1 MSSSLEVAEYY
12 NLRRQLESARAW
24 AVQLEQEVAH
34 LQDEVMAHQS
44 SDGYE
49 RGHHHG
55 SLVAARYKQEAKE
68 LRAKLADSEQIVRA
82 LTREQDERIGAL
94 SSLLRGMARRSVQWR
109 QKSDWYQEAAEYQ
122 ESAAAAM
129 RRSHSLTIRK
139 RQEAQ
144 EQHRAEVAEL
154 QATISGLRAALSA
167 VREVRA
173 RQIGDGA
180 QVGP

>member
-1 MSSSLEVAEYY
+1 MSDFAMTDLMNDLLRRVAE
-12 NLRRQLESARAW
+12 
-24 AVQLEQEVAH
+24 V
-34 LQDEVMAHQS
+34 
-44 SDGYE
+44 E
-49 RGHHHG
+49 RERD
-55 SLVAARYKQEAKE
+55 A
-68 LRAKLADSEQIVRA
+68 SEQIVRA
-82 LTREQDERIGAL
+82 LERVATEQSKRIGAL

-109 QKSDWYQEAAEYQ
+109 RKSDWYQEAAEYQ

-173 RQIGDGA
+173 KQIGDGA